1 MCSRST
7 RLSCKSSHCATL
19 LLTALGCFATVQHTA
34 NAQPSEQAAA
44 TDAATSPA
52 PVQSNAERTA
62 LSSRLLLNESF
73 AEWEDSLPKDWSV
86 SVPTAVTRSAETE
99 SGASLLSVFPG
110 EADYV
115 DVRQTPDP
123 ALLLPGDQVIF
134 EVDCY
139 ADQAGTVEAVLRI
152 NHGGDKRII
161 MREVHPGGG
170 WAKLRTL
177 CQVPAE
183 QLTLVECRI
192 RVLKDAPAPIRV
204 RHATAQVV
212 PAIP

>member
-1 MCSRST
+1 MCSSNIRPS
-7 RLSCKSSHCATL
+7 SKSSASATL
-19 LLTALGCFATVQHTA
+19 LLAALCCALPVQPA
-34 NAQPSEQAAA
+34 LAQAAEQ
-44 TDAATSPA
+44 TPA
-52 PVQSNAERTA
+52 PVAGSSTTPTRSHAERTT
-62 LSSRLLLNESF
+62 LTSRLLLNESF
-73 AEWEDSLPKDWSV
+73 TEWEDSLPKDWSV
-86 SVPTAVTRSAETE
+86 SVPAAATRTVETE
-99 SGASLLSVFPG
+99 TGAPLLSVYPG

-123 ALLLPGDQVIF
+123 ALLLPGDHVIF

-139 ADQAGTVEAVLRI
+139 ADEAATVEAVLRI
-152 NHGGDKRII
+152 NHGSDKRII
-161 MREVHPGGG
+161 MRESHPGGG

-192 RVLKDAPAPIRV
+192 RVLKNAPTPIRV